1 MTATIAPSPAAIHAL
16 LHVDGES
23 RRVKASPT
31 KLTPLAGKIM
41 AASGA
46 LTTRRKAASFPRGR
60 VIGGMAL
67 LATAAAFFLA
77 GAPASVQTQKA
88 EVLQIAAPAFTVG
101 VSDPQQAMAAER
113 RPEARA
119 EPADLASAAGRIA
132 DQDRFE
138 IDRFIRLD
146 AAVRREKAAPR
157 TAVR

>member
-1 MTATIAPSPAAIHAL
+1 MTATIAPSPAAIRAL
-16 LHVDGES
+16 LYVDGES

-46 LTTRRKAASFPRGR
+46 LTTRRKAASYPRGR
-60 VIGGMAL
+60 IIGGMAL
-67 LATAAAFFLA
+67 LAMTAAFFLA
-77 GAPASVQTQKA
+77 GGPASVQTQTA
-88 EVLQIAAPAFTVG
+88 AVLRVEASALAAGVVG
-101 VSDPQQAMAAER
+101 PQQAMAAER

-138 IDRFIRLD
+138 IERFIRLG
-146 AAVRREKAAPR
+146 AAVRPEKAAPR